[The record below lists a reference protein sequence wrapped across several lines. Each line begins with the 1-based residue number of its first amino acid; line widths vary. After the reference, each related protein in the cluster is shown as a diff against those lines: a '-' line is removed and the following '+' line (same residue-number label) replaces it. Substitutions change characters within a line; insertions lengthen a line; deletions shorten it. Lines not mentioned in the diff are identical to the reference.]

1 MTEVTSLSAAS
12 RATGVGL
19 GKSEATRA
27 AVVRPLD
34 ARTTPPRTSA
44 DAADDYLKTI
54 YSHTEWQPE
63 PITPTQL
70 ATRLGLAP
78 SSVTQMVK
86 KLSAAGLVDHQ
97 PYGPITLS
105 ALGEARALVMVRRH
119 RLIETWLV
127 QAHGYGWDDVH
138 DEAEVLEH
146 ALSDRLL
153 DAIDSQLG
161 RPNRDPHGDV
171 IPAADGSLV
180 RPNVVR
186 LDEAAAGVTGRIARI
201 SDRDPAV
208 LRVFNQLGVALDERV
223 QIVDPSPDAA
233 SNAASA
239 ESAAIGDS
247 TDVLLMVIHTGQS
260 LRVPLAVAESV
271 WIELETEASVA
282 KT

>member
-12 RATGVGL
+12 SATGVGL
-19 GKSEATRA
+19 GKSEATSLTVA
-27 AVVRPLD
+27 RPLD
-34 ARTTPPRTSA
+34 ARATPPRTSA

-54 YSHTEWQPE
+54 YSHTEWQTE

-153 DAIDSQLG
+153 DAIDAQLG

-180 RPNVVR
+180 RPTVIR

-223 QIVDPSPDAA
+223 QIVDPSPDSDSSAV
-233 SNAASA
+233 SA
-239 ESAAIGDS
+239 ESVDS
-247 TDVLLMVIHTGQS
+247 TDVLLVVARDGRS
-260 LRVPLAVAESV
+260 LCVPLAVAESV
-271 WIELETEASVA
+271 WIELETEGSAA
-282 KT
+282 L